1 MLTSVMV
8 STAKLSSFPA
18 DMNVIPRDPRTVG
31 REPDYRF
38 TLANERTFLAWVRTA
53 LALTAAGLGS
63 IGILDFE
70 GSDLLGYAL
79 LTLSVATAATSY
91 GRWAANE
98 RAMRLGE
105 SLPASRLPQLMAA
118 ATMVVALIAT
128 VLLIANER

>member
-1 MLTSVMV
+1 
-8 STAKLSSFPA
+8 
-18 DMNVIPRDPRTVG
+18 MNVIPRDPRMVG

-63 IGILDFE
+63 IGIFDFE
-70 GSDLLGYAL
+70 GSDVLGYAL

-91 GRWAANE
+91 SRWAANE
-98 RAMRLGE
+98 RAMRMGE

-118 ATMVVALIAT
+118 GTMLVALIAT
-128 VLLIANER
+128 MLLIANEL

>member
-1 MLTSVMV
+1 
-8 STAKLSSFPA
+8 
-18 DMNVIPRDPRTVG
+18 MNVIPSDPRTVG

-53 LALTAAGLGS
+53 LAAAGLGA

-79 LTLSVATAATSY
+79 LVLSVATAATSY
-91 GRWAANE
+91 NRWAANE

-118 ATMVVALIAT
+118 GTMLVALIAT
-128 VLLIANER
+128 VLLIANEL